1 MSHTSQQDGDWRRKL
16 IHRRMERT
24 RTALAEKFDL
34 LGQRVR
40 GAAKV
45 VENVTEAVQDTVETV
60 QTVRLDIRR
69 HPLLMVGGAMAV
81 GYVGGLLL
89 RPSAP
94 VPTQPAFGPTAH
106 QHTASPAQ
114 SAPISEAVSGW
125 LYQLAGVLG
134 IDARRLK
141 RQAVGAAVGVAR
153 DLIARE
159 IPKEVQPLWE
169 NITRTLTL
177 RLGGEPIPGP
187 LIPPAEERPDQEKG
201 EHHAKLNCSEM
212 ARSMGPARREG
223 EKVLGPAH
231 GR

>member
-1 MSHTSQQDGDWRRKL
+1 
-16 IHRRMERT
+16 MERT

-45 VENVTEAVQDTVETV
+45 VENVTGAVQDTVETV

-94 VPTQPAFGPTAH
+94 TQSAFGPTAH
-106 QHTASPAQ
+106 QNTTSPAQ
-114 SAPISEAVSGW
+114 SAPMSEAVSGW

-141 RQAVGAAVGVAR
+141 RQAVGAAVGIAR
-153 DLIARE
+153 DLVARE

-201 EHHAKLNCSEM
+201 EHHAKCDRTEM

-223 EKVLGPAH
+223 EKVLGSAH
-231 GR
+231 GG